1 MQHLHAAA
9 SNNCT
14 CTHVLRR
21 LQTYQLCKICC
32 VPALAM
38 PPRSAYQNYQ
48 AWATYGTTDWW
59 TRAFA
64 DPGTAAEAVA
74 QRMHRAGLVCP
85 AESTS
90 ADIAAGI
97 ALMTHGQQAPL
108 LPAAECDDIFMAFK
122 VRRMIMR
129 ASHHTSY
136 IKHLY
141 GGGHRDCGFCNK
153 VNEHLCKLFC
163 VHVRPIIISG
173 AHQAACRGQRQG
185 RRLHHP
191 PPTFTSRL
199 ATPVPAC
206 SSRAFCRGQPPCR
219 LPSPR

>member
-38 PPRSAYQNYQ
+38 TANSRSAYQNYKGS
-48 AWATYGTTDWW
+48 WATYGTDAWW
-59 TRAFA
+59 KRLFA
-64 DPGTAAEAVA
+64 SPSDAAELVA
-74 QRMHRAGLVCP
+74 QRMHTARLVCP
-85 AESTS
+85 GETIS

-97 ALMTHGQQAPL
+97 VLITHGDYAL
-108 LPAAECDDIFMAFK
+108 TLPAADCDKVFVAFK

-141 GGGHRDCGFCNK
+141 CGGNRDCGFCNR
-153 VNEHLCKLFC
+153 VNVHLCKLFC

-173 AHQAACRGQRQG
+173 AHQAACRGQKQG
-185 RRLHHP
+185 RRLHHH
-191 PPTFTSRL
+191 PPTFTSQL
-199 ATPVPAC
+199 ARPVPTC
-206 SSRAFCRGQPPCR
+206 SSQAF
-219 LPSPR
+219 